1 MVRFL
6 FGVALVVACGVAAAA
21 PVPKERKKPVPQL
34 EGSTWSGDGVTA
46 PTTYTF
52 AKGGVL
58 VYSYNG
64 ATHTSGSWKQTGEKV
79 YWETNNKYAEF
90 EGMVKGTEMAGKA
103 WNVAGGRWD
112 LKMKR
117 DPDTPPQTK

>member
-1 MVRFL
+1 MSRL
-6 FGVALVVACGVAAAA
+6 LAGVVLVAACAVAAAA

-34 EGSTWSGDGVTA
+34 EGTTWSGDGVVA

-52 AKGGVL
+52 ARGGVL

-64 ATHTSGSWKQTGEKV
+64 QTYTSGSWKQTGVKI
-79 YWETNNKYAEF
+79 YWETNKRYAEF
-90 EGMVKGTEMAGKA
+90 EGTVTGNEMAGKA

-117 DPDTPPQTK
+117 DPNPSPPR

>member
-1 MVRFL
+1 MCRRRRGAGAEGAQEAGPPTGGDYLVR
-6 FGVALVVACGVAAAA
+6 GRGG
-21 PVPKERKKPVPQL
+21 R
-34 EGSTWSGDGVTA
+34 

-52 AKGGVL
+52 ARGGVL

-64 ATHTSGSWKQTGEKV
+64 QTYTSGSWKQTGV
-79 YWETNNKYAEF
+79 TIYWETNKRYAEF
-90 EGMVKGTEMAGKA
+90 EGTVTGNEMAGKA

-117 DPDTPPQTK
+117 DPNPSPPR